1 MQASGGGS
9 LAEGSSV
16 DGEGSLDGQARHA
29 RSARSSQA
37 LEEIFLAH
45 CLSFARVQVLPS
57 DCGCEYSTIAFEEFK
72 SDFGC
77 ACLAAVSA

>member
-45 CLSFARVQVLPS
+45 CLSFARDAGPAKRLR
-57 DCGCEYSTIAFEEFK
+57 YSTTALAEFK

-77 ACLAAVSA
+77 ACLAAASA